1 MPSARMASIVA
12 YTEVRHQAMT
22 ASSRFA
28 LAEARR
34 VADELGATV
43 YALLALGPTTPEG
56 LSALAGAVGTA
67 GADRV
72 LCCADSALEG
82 PALDAS
88 HGPLLAAVAERL
100 KPTLVLFPAGE
111 AGPELG
117 RQLAL
122 RMGASHLPG
131 SSLDVVRASESEPAQ
146 VVVRCGGTD
155 PDGERGVNLRDVER
169 PVVATLKPGTA
180 PASAALG
187 EPASEMEMLNYPM
200 PARP

>member
-1 MPSARMASIVA
+1 MASIVA

-43 YALLALGPTTPEG
+43 YALLALAPAAAEE
-56 LSALAGAVGTA
+56 LSALAGEVGSA
-67 GADRV
+67 GADRI
-72 LCCADSALEG
+72 LCCADSALAG
-82 PALDAS
+82 PSLDAT

-100 KPTLVLFPAGE
+100 RPTLVLFPAGE

-122 RMGASHLPG
+122 RMTASYLPG
-131 SSLDVVRASESEPAQ
+131 SSLDILAAKDAELAQ
-146 VVVRCGGTD
+146 VVVRCEQAD
-155 PDGERGVNLRDVER
+155 HDSPRAVNLREAER
-169 PVVATLKPGTA
+169 PVVATLRAGNA
-180 PASAALG
+180 PAQLG
-187 EPASEMEMLNYPM
+187 EPASEMEMLIYP
-200 PARP
+200 PPSRAY